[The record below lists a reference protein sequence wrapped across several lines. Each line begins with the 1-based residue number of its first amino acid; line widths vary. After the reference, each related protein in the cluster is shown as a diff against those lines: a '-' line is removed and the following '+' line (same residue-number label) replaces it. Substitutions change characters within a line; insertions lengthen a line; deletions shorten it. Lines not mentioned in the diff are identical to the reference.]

1 MHLSTI
7 VAKCLPALLLPALL
21 LAATNAHA
29 AVSVANGFVSTKTAT
44 TVGYDFK
51 IGQSGTTVIGGV
63 NRPTSFQMTCSVD
76 KVAESLHCDGTVTLQ
91 AATAPIRMD
100 HADGESGWSIS
111 ASASAALE
119 AVHQQWGEQ
128 VLPDVGGPP
137 GWNHIDF
144 FNGTN
149 WHKWW
154 YSESWAEKYTAIT
167 GLPYGDIY
175 LY

>member
-29 AVSVANGFVSTKTAT
+29 AVSVSGGFVSTKTAT

-63 NRPTSFQMTCSVD
+63 TRATSVQLTCSVD
-76 KVAESLHCDGTVTLQ
+76 KVAQSLHCDGTVTLQ

-100 HADGESGWSIS
+100 YANGQAEWSIS
-111 ASASAALE
+111 SSASTALGST
-119 AVHQQWGEQ
+119 HQDWGGHI
-128 VLPDVGGPP
+128 LPELGDPP
-137 GWNHIDF
+137 GWNHIHF
-144 FNGTN
+144 FDGIN
-149 WHKWW
+149 WRKWY
-154 YSESWAEKYTAIT
+154 YSESWANTYTALT
-167 GLPYGDIY
+167 GLQYGDIY
-175 LY
+175 TI